1 MNKILNFT
9 AVAAEPA
16 ERLAC
21 GLLDSHC
28 DNGLAVART
37 VYDEIK
43 ALHADMYFYVK
54 GGTLG
59 ALCVRMNND
68 AQQIVEL
75 TRELDKERAK
85 NQNQLLQLDRQA
97 RELVDLKDEND
108 QLKNSYAIASADRV
122 DLEKRNK
129 EITERL
135 SAWVLWAGRVLGHEE
150 ANDEL
155 QRDAIDRLHDR
166 AGNNLRGVREHRDE
180 LLQQLA
186 NVNMELTACKEE
198 IDELKKSKEQ
208 LYALLNKW
216 HEMSSC
222 ALLECFNVKCSSIA
236 SHEEVMS
243 LLKELTYR
251 EAVKQKQNDEHICR
265 LSEEAEE
272 LKEDR
277 ALASGQLENWRT
289 VTRSILD
296 VHFNCYPVSH
306 IGDKELRDLLA
317 HEVEQLASKHKQLS
331 SDHGAL
337 RNAAQSCDLLRRG
350 AELDLADAKACNQ
363 RQNETIKKYQADAD
377 ELKRWQQWALVQFG
391 LHGSDQDVRDG
402 IDSFLCSSA
411 TDREAWFL
419 ECGKLKNDIKRERE
433 LNEALTEGRNKFM
446 ESLRKLLADSH
457 GIYAGLGYEA
467 MIKACCEVLTM
478 AAQERIDR
486 RKLADKIAKLFN
498 TGVKSGS
505 LNGIER
511 SIDIIRKQMDEFGER
526 AEKAGDELEAL
537 KKSMMIPAATGTM
550 DSGDA
555 LISSVTV
562 KAEQFNIIGS
572 DGKRI
577 DPRESAVTIKFDPVK
592 TKVTLSPD
600 MRDAVVNAI
609 VDDIREQSSVIMA
622 AIRNK

>member
-1 MNKILNFT
+1 MNNILNFT
-9 AVAAEPA
+9 AVAAAPA

-75 TRELDKERAK
+75 TRELDKERSR
-85 NQNQLLQLDRQA
+85 NRLQQERLDRQA

-122 DLEKRNK
+122 DLE
-129 EITERL
+129 
-135 SAWVLWAGRVLGHEE
+135 
-150 ANDEL
+150 
-155 QRDAIDRLHDR
+155 
-166 AGNNLRGVREHRDE
+166 
-180 LLQQLA
+180 
-186 NVNMELTACKEE
+186 
-198 IDELKKSKEQ
+198 KSKEQ

-251 EAVKQKQNDEHICR
+251 EAGKRKQNDEHICR

-289 VTRSILD
+289 VARSILD
-296 VHFNCYPVSH
+296 VHFHCYPVSH

-317 HEVEQLASKHKQLS
+317 HEIEQLASKHKQLS
-331 SDHGAL
+331 SDHGVL
-337 RNAAQSCDLLRRG
+337 RNAAQSYDLLRRG

-363 RQNETIKKYQADAD
+363 RQNETIKKYQVDAD

-391 LHGSDQDVRDG
+391 LHGADQDIRDG
-402 IDSFLCSSA
+402 VDSFLCSSA

-419 ECGKLKNDIKRERE
+419 ECGKLKDEVAQLKKELAYAIER
-433 LNEALTEGRNKFM
+433 RDDVIDCRDKFM
-446 ESLRKLLADSH
+446 VRLRKLLAESH
-457 GIYAGLGYEA
+457 GIYPGCGYEDV
-467 MIKACCEVLTM
+467 IKAFGEALNM

-537 KKSMMIPAATGTM
+537 KKSMMIPAASGTM
-550 DSGDA
+550 DYGSTVIISGQA
-555 LISSVTV
+555 EPVNVTF
-562 KAEQFNIIGS
+562 KAEQFNIVGG
-572 DGKRI
+572 DGERI
-577 DPRESAVTIKFDPVK
+577 DLREYGVK
-592 TKVTLSPD
+592 VDGSGRVAMGPLDTKITFSPEYK
-600 MRDAVVNAI
+600 AAI
-609 VDDIREQSSVIMA
+609 VDAVRETFRNDIQTAIMA
-622 AIRNK
+622 AMQSK

>member
-9 AVAAEPA
+9 AIAGAPI

-28 DNGLAVART
+28 DNGLAVVRT
-37 VYDEIK
+37 IYDEIK
-43 ALHADMYFYVK
+43 TLHADQHLYIK

-68 AQQIVEL
+68 AKQIAEI
-75 TRELDKERAK
+75 
-85 NQNQLLQLDRQA
+85 NG
-97 RELVDLKDEND
+97 ENE

-122 DLEKRNK
+122 ELEKRLNDVK
-129 EITERL
+129 AQL
-135 SAWVLWAGRVLGHEE
+135 SEWTLWGSRVLGYEGASNERQREE
-150 ANDEL
+150 
-155 QRDAIDRLHDR
+155 IDRLHVR
-166 AGNNLRGVREHRDE
+166 AGENLKGVREHRDE

-251 EAVKQKQNDEHICR
+251 EAGKRKQNDEHICR

-391 LHGSDQDVRDG
+391 LHGADQDIRDG
-402 IDSFLCSSA
+402 VDSFLCSGI
-411 TDREAWFL
+411 TDREALRLDLDSVKRHLDHATKQREDILKYRDQFVMDIRNMFKDRL
-419 ECGKLKNDIKRERE
+419 GFDAGCG
-433 LNEALTEGRNKFM
+433 
-446 ESLRKLLADSH
+446 
-457 GIYAGLGYEA
+457 Y
-467 MIKACCEVLTM
+467 KA
-478 AAQERIDR
+478 
-486 RKLADKIAKLFN
+486 IAKAIDDMLAQLVHEQTNRCDLAGHLASLFT
-498 TGVKSGS
+498 TGEKAKTWE
-505 LNGIER
+505 GIHR
-511 SIDIIRKQMDEFGER
+511 SVNLIRKQMDEFGER

-537 KKSMMIPAATGTM
+537 KKSMMIPAAAGTM
-550 DSGDA
+550 DYGSTVIISGQA
-555 LISSVTV
+555 EPVNVTF
-562 KAEQFNIIGS
+562 KAEQFNIVGG
-572 DGKRI
+572 DGERI
-577 DPRESAVTIKFDPVK
+577 DLREYGVK
-592 TKVTLSPD
+592 VDGSGRVAMGPLDTKITFSPEYK
-600 MRDAVVNAI
+600 AAI
-609 VDDIREQSSVIMA
+609 VDAVRETFRNDIQTAIMA
-622 AIRNK
+622 AMQSK

>member
-9 AVAAEPA
+9 AVAAAPA

-97 RELVDLKDEND
+97 RELVEIKDKNEE
-108 QLKNSYAIASADRV
+108 LKNIYSIASVDRT
-122 DLEKRNK
+122 DLEARNK

-186 NVNMELTACKEE
+186 NVNLELNNYK
-198 IDELKKSKEQ
+198 Q
-208 LYALLNKW
+208 L
-216 HEMSSC
+216 
-222 ALLECFNVKCSSIA
+222 V
-236 SHEEVMS
+236 
-243 LLKELTYR
+243 
-251 EAVKQKQNDEHICR
+251 EAMKAGTTVDQSTIKHHAEHICR

-277 ALASGQLENWRT
+277 ALASGQLENWRAMA
-289 VTRSILD
+289 RSILD
-296 VHFNCYPVSH
+296 LCFRCYPVSH
-306 IGDKELRDLLA
+306 IGDKELRDLLVS
-317 HEVEQLASKHKQLS
+317 EVGRMRGERDNVIQLN
-331 SDHGAL
+331 
-337 RNAAQSCDLLRRG
+337 RNAA
-350 AELDLADAKACNQ
+350 E
-363 RQNETIKKYQADAD
+363 EIKHSND

-391 LHGSDQDVRDG
+391 LHGADQDIREG
-402 IDSFLCSSA
+402 IDSFLCSGI
-411 TDREAWFL
+411 TDREALRLDLDSVKRHLDHATKQREDILKYRDQFVMDIRNVFKDRL
-419 ECGKLKNDIKRERE
+419 GFDAGCGYKAIAKAIDDMLVQLVHEQTNRCD
-433 LNEALTEGRNKFM
+433 LAGHLA
-446 ESLRKLLADSH
+446 SLFTTGEKAKTWE
-457 GIYAGLGYEA
+457 GIY
-467 MIKACCEVLTM
+467 
-478 AAQERIDR
+478 
-486 RKLADKIAKLFN
+486 
-498 TGVKSGS
+498 
-505 LNGIER
+505 R
-511 SIDIIRKQMDEFGER
+511 SVNLIRKQMDEFGER

-537 KKSMMIPAATGTM
+537 KKSIMIPAAAGTM
-550 DSGDA
+550 DYGSTVIISGQA
-555 LISSVTV
+555 EPVNVTF
-562 KAEQFNIIGS
+562 KAEQFNIVGG
-572 DGKRI
+572 DGERI
-577 DPRESAVTIKFDPVK
+577 DLREYGVK
-592 TKVTLSPD
+592 VDGMGRVAMGPLEVKVRLSDD
-600 MRDAVVNAI
+600 MRDAVMNAI
-609 VDDIREQSSVIMA
+609 VDDINGQSSVIMA

>member
-1 MNKILNFT
+1 MNNILNFT
-9 AVAAEPA
+9 AVAAAPA
-16 ERLAC
+16 DRLAC

-28 DNGLAVART
+28 GNGLAIART
-37 VYDEIK
+37 LYSEINSY
-43 ALHADMYFYVK
+43 HTDQHFYIK

-59 ALCVRMNND
+59 ALCVGYEDN
-68 AQQIVEL
+68 AKKVAGLIVENETL
-75 TRELDKERAK
+75 TNQRDEERTK
-85 NQNQLLQLDRQA
+85 NANLRLQLDRQA

-155 QRDAIDRLHDR
+155 QRDAIDRLHVR
-166 AGNNLRGVREHRDE
+166 AGENLKGVREHRDE

-186 NVNMELTACKEE
+186 NVNLELNNYKQLVNDMNAGVAVDRAA
-198 IDELKKSKEQ
+198 IRLK
-208 LYALLNKW
+208 
-216 HEMSSC
+216 
-222 ALLECFNVKCSSIA
+222 
-236 SHEEVMS
+236 
-243 LLKELTYR
+243 
-251 EAVKQKQNDEHICR
+251 DEHICR

-289 VTRSILD
+289 VARSILD

-317 HEVEQLASKHKQLS
+317 HEIEQLASKHKQLS
-331 SDHGAL
+331 SEHGTL

-391 LHGSDQDVRDG
+391 LHGADQDIRND

-537 KKSMMIPAATGTM
+537 KKSMMIPAAAGTM

-555 LISSVTV
+555 LISGVTV

-577 DPRESAVTIKFDPVK
+577 DPREYGVK
-592 TKVTLSPD
+592 VDGMGRVAMGPLEVKVRLSDD
-600 MRDAVVNAI
+600 MRDAVMNAI
-609 VDDIREQSSVIMA
+609 VDDINGQSSVIMA